1 MNPYFVL
8 VAGWVVYFALHS
20 ILATER
26 VKSKFPRRAF
36 RIFYV
41 LYSTAGLLGLMFF
54 SGSIHSLNFFVA
66 EGPSRYASFILTIF
80 GVMIIQTSF
89 RQFSLKGFI
98 GLSEEKKVLQTH
110 GILGYVRHPIQ
121 AGIILIV
128 FGFFLFIPN
137 LPTLIS
143 CVCIL
148 IYIPIGLYFEEKK
161 LVATYGDQYVEYR
174 KKVPAIIPDHLLQKI
189 S

>member
-1 MNPYFVL
+1 MNPYFLL

-20 ILATER
+20 LLATDG
-26 VKSKFPRRAF
+26 VKSKFPPRAF

-41 LYSTAGLLGLMFF
+41 LFSTAGLLALMFY
-54 SGSIHSLNFFVA
+54 SGSIHALNFFVS

-80 GVMIIQTSF
+80 GVMVIQTSF
-89 RQFSLKGFI
+89 RQFSLKGFV
-98 GLSEEKKVLQTH
+98 GLSDEKKVLQTH
-110 GILGYVRHPIQ
+110 GILQYIRHPIQ

-143 CVCIL
+143 CLCIL
-148 IYIPIGLYFEEKK
+148 AYIPIGLYLEEKK
-161 LVATYGDQYVEYR
+161 LVAIYGDQYIEYR
-174 KKVPAIIPDHLLQKI
+174 KKVPAIIPNRLLQEI

>member
-20 ILATER
+20 LLATDS
-26 VKSKFPRRAF
+26 VKSKFPPRLF

-41 LYSTAGLLGLMFF
+41 LFAIAGLLGMMFY
-54 SGSIHSLNFFVA
+54 STSIHSLNFFVSQ
-66 EGPSRYASFILTIF
+66 GPSHWVSFILTVF
-80 GVMIIQTSF
+80 GVMVIQTSF
-89 RQFSLKGFI
+89 RQFSLKGFL
-98 GLSEEKKVLQTH
+98 GLKTEARELQTN
-110 GILGYVRHPIQ
+110 GILSHIRHPIQ

-128 FGFFLFIPN
+128 SGFFFFIPN

-148 IYIPIGLYFEEKK
+148 LYIPVGLYFEEKK
-161 LVATYGDQYVEYR
+161 LVAIYGDQYIEYR
-174 KKVPAIIPDHLLQKI
+174 KKVPAIIPHRLLQEI